1 MLSYVFVLKF
11 YFLLLAR
18 YTLPPP
24 PPPWKKNVVLDITEQ
39 KQKNLKFQ

>member
-24 PPPWKKNVVLDITEQ
+24 LKKNVVLDITEQ

>member
-24 PPPWKKNVVLDITEQ
+24 PLGKNVVLDITEL

>member
-24 PPPWKKNVVLDITEQ
+24 PPGKKNVVLDITEQ

>member
-24 PPPWKKNVVLDITEQ
+24 PPWKKNVVLDITEQ

>member
-11 YFLLLAR
+11 YFLE
-18 YTLPPP
+18 
-24 PPPWKKNVVLDITEQ
+24 KNVVLDITEQ